1 MIFNNLVIQNYNR
14 TMKYITLALF
24 LFTIHHNLNAQAE
37 TYETF
42 DFIYIDNSQTT
53 AEDGLSQEQIN
64 IIEMRA
70 AEIAENNGQ
79 LLIIYASN
87 DNNPKITT
95 DAKNVSTWLNNLLQN
110 DAPFPGDKFAE
121 KKFVREALYSSS
133 FDVNRQVN
141 FHFFITDQYAT
152 SLQNQPSAM
161 ISMLVNEFVQTLN
174 FKGDVIANIY
184 INNRQSRKLNI
195 SEIQK
200 TLEYNNP
207 FEPISLGVIYKIVD
221 LKL

>member
-1 MIFNNLVIQNYNR
+1 
-14 TMKYITLALF
+14 MKYITLALF
-24 LFTIHHNLNAQAE
+24 LIMISYNLNAQIE

-53 AEDGLSQEQIN
+53 AEDGLSQEQIDL
-64 IIEMRA
+64 IETRA

-95 DAKNVSTWLNNLLQN
+95 DAKNVSTWLNNILQN

-121 KKFVREALYSSS
+121 KKLVREALYSSGFEVS
-133 FDVNRQVN
+133 RQVN

-152 SLQNQPSAM
+152 SLQNQPSQPSTM

-174 FKGDVIANIY
+174 FKGNAIANIY
-184 INNRQSRKLNI
+184 INNRQAQALKLG
-195 SEIQK
+195 EIQK
-200 TLEYNNP
+200 KLEYNNP
-207 FEPISLGVIYKIVD
+207 FEAIDLNIKYKIID

>member
-1 MIFNNLVIQNYNR
+1 
-14 TMKYITLALF
+14 MKYAILALF
-24 LFTIHHNLNAQAE
+24 LFIMNYNLNAQAE

-42 DFIYIDNSQTT
+42 DFVYIDNSQTT
-53 AEDGLSQEQIN
+53 AEDGLSQQQIDL
-64 IIEMRA
+64 IEARS
-70 AEIAENNGQ
+70 AEIAEQNSQ
-79 LLIIYASN
+79 LLIMYASN

-121 KKFVREALYSSS
+121 KKLVREALYSSI
-133 FDVNRQVN
+133 FEVNREVN

-152 SLQNQPSAM
+152 SLQNQPSVM
-161 ISMLVNEFVQTLN
+161 IAMLVNEFIQTLD
-174 FKGDVIANIY
+174 FKGSATANIY
-184 INNRQSRKLNI
+184 INNKQTRKLDI
-195 SEIQK
+195 SKIQK

-207 FEPISLGVIYKIVD
+207 HDMLNVNVAYKVID